1 MPAHLLAFLGVVAVI
16 TVLPG
21 PDMALGVR
29 NGVRGGSR
37 AAWLTGVGCLTGLAI
52 WATASV
58 LGLAAL
64 LAASGRA
71 FDVVRIAGAAYLLVL
86 GVGALRSAASGRHD
100 AAGRVQFAVPA
111 DAGAPGVRAGAD
123 TPASVWFRQGLVSNL
138 LNPKIAL
145 LFLTLLPQFVAPH
158 EARTTTTAELALA
171 LIVVELAWWA
181 VFAAA
186 IGAVARAL
194 SRPAVRR
201 SVEGLAGTLLV
212 GLALRVA
219 VDR

>member
-1 MPAHLLAFLGVVAVI
+1 MPEHLLAFLGVVAVI

-29 NGVRGGSR
+29 NGARGGAR
-37 AAWLTGVGCLTGLAI
+37 ATWLTGVGCLVGLGV
-52 WATASV
+52 WAATSV

-71 FDVVRIAGAAYLLVL
+71 FDVARLAGAVYLAILGLGALRAALSAVEAGGRGQFAAAGAA
-86 GVGALRSAASGRHD
+86 GVVAGSVEGR
-100 AAGRVQFAVPA
+100 A
-111 DAGAPGVRAGAD
+111 
-123 TPASVWFRQGLVSNL
+123 TPARVWLRQGLVSNL

-145 LFLTLLPQFVAPH
+145 LFLTLLPQFVGAH
-158 EARTTTTAELALA
+158 ESRTVTTGELALA
-171 LIVVELAWWA
+171 LIVAETAWWA
-181 VFAAA
+181 LFAVA
-186 IGAVARAL
+186 IGTVTRAL
-194 SRPAVRR
+194 ARPAVRR
-201 SVEGLAGTLLV
+201 GVEAVAGTLLV